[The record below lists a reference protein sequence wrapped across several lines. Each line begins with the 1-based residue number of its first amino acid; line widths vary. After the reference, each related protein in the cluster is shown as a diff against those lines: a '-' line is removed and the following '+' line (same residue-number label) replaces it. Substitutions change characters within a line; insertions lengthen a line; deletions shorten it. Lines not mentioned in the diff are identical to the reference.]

1 MDARCSGCCSSGE
14 DKDGRSS
21 AAVERQV
28 KKIEVKETTTL
39 LAVLLKAGYSRTK
52 IKQLLKY
59 RAVRQDDR
67 PLTRIDQALAV
78 GDSLTITSEKE
89 EGGRYRPCP
98 GLPIVYEDADILVID
113 KPSGMLTIAS
123 ATEKIK
129 TVYYKLTACLKE
141 REGENRIFIVHRLDQ
156 GTSGLLVFAKN
167 ETTKHALQDSW
178 SEVRKRYRAIVEGAP
193 RESNGTIS
201 GYLCESKIHR
211 VYSVATDTGT
221 GKYAETEYKLVRTE
235 GEYSLLEVIP
245 VTGRKNQIRV
255 HLADLGHPVVGDKKY
270 GAKTDP
276 IRRLALQSCFLAFVH
291 PTSGK
296 LMEFSLEQPS
306 RFNTLIP
313 RKKAGRR

>member
-1 MDARCSGCCSSGE
+1 M
-14 DKDGRSS
+14 
-21 AAVERQV
+21 
-28 KKIEVKETTTL
+28 KKIDVQEATTL
-39 LAVLLKAGYSRTK
+39 LALLLKAGYSRTK

-67 PLTRIDQALAV
+67 PLTRIDQTLAV
-78 GDSLTITSEKE
+78 GDSLTVASEKE

-98 GLPIVYEDADILVID
+98 GLPIVYEDEDILVID
-113 KPSGMLTIAS
+113 KPSGLLTIAS
-123 ATEKIK
+123 ATEKK
-129 TVYYKLTACLKE
+129 RTAYYKLTACLQE
-141 REGENRIFIVHRLDQ
+141 REGEARVFIVHRLDQ
-156 GTSGLLVFAKN
+156 GTSGLLVFAEN
-167 ETTKHALQDSW
+167 ETVKHALQGSW
-178 SEVRKRYRAIVEGAP
+178 SEVRKRYRAIVEGVP
-193 RESNGTIS
+193 QKSSGTIS

-211 VYSVATDTGT
+211 VYSVATDTEA

-296 LMEFSLEQPS
+296 PMEFSLEQPTK
-306 RFNTLIP
+306 FNTLIP
-313 RKKAGRR
+313 RKKAGRP

>member
-1 MDARCSGCCSSGE
+1 M
-14 DKDGRSS
+14 
-21 AAVERQV
+21 
-28 KKIEVKETTTL
+28 KKIEVREATTL
-39 LAVLLKAGYSRTK
+39 LQLLLKTGYSRTK

-67 PLTRIDQALAV
+67 PLTRIDQALVA

-98 GLPIVYEDADILVID
+98 GLPIVYEDEDILIID

-141 REGENRIFIVHRLDQ
+141 REKDARIFIVHRLDQ
-156 GTSGLLVFAKN
+156 GTSGLLLFAKN
-167 ETTKHALQDSW
+167 ETAKHALQRSW
-178 SEVRKRYRAIVEGAP
+178 SDARKRYRAIVEGVP
-193 RESNGTIS
+193 KKSSGTIS

-211 VYSVATDTGT
+211 VYSVAADTGA

-291 PTSGK
+291 PTNGK

-306 RFNTLIP
+306 RFNTLMP
-313 RKKAGRR
+313 RKKAGSP